1 MGQFSIGGAWSKG
14 VGFVSQ
20 HAGGQAAILIGMG
33 IAIPWLLQFLLGGQV
48 AGMSGPGAMNPN
60 AMAGLAYL
68 GAAALLVMLISYILQ
83 MGSYFASWRLGLDG
97 EGNVGAAIVYG
108 LIAAVVLIVL
118 FFAFGIVV
126 ALVFGAQLAGGAP
139 PGAGAL
145 VLFLLLLIPLAILFA
160 ALYTA
165 TMALVCVG
173 MILGLL
179 LAMAFGGM
187 GAAQNPALAM
197 GGGGAAAFL
206 IILAITFVLFWLTA
220 RLSCTTTVMAD
231 RGGYNLFSAMA
242 ESWRLTGEDQWRI
255 LGYLA
260 LLGIILCV
268 GFFVFALFI
277 GVSMMGG
284 MQAGQP
290 PAPGMGTMLVTLI
303 VSIPFAYLT
312 VLVPA
317 GIYRELYGESPA
329 EVFA

>member
-33 IAIPWLLQFLLGGQV
+33 IAIPWLLQFLLGGQ
-48 AGMSGPGAMNPN
+48 AEGLANPGAMGPN
-60 AMAGLAYL
+60 ALAGMAYL
-68 GAAALLVMLISYILQ
+68 GAAALLVVLISYILQ
-83 MGSYFASWRLGLDG
+83 TGSYFASWRLGLDA

-108 LIAAVVLIVL
+108 LIAAVVLIGIFV
-118 FFAFGIVV
+118 AFGVVV
-126 ALVFGAQLAGGAP
+126 ALAFGTQLGGGTP
-139 PGAGAL
+139 PGAGAV
-145 VLFLLLLIPLAILFA
+145 VLLLLLLIPLLILFA

-165 TMALVCVG
+165 VMALVCVG
-173 MILGLL
+173 MILVLL
-179 LAMAFGGM
+179 LGMAFGGM
-187 GAAQNPALAM
+187 SAAPNPALAM
-197 GGGGAAAFL
+197 AGGGAAAIL
-206 IILAITFVLFWLTA
+206 IVLAITLLFFWLTA

-242 ESWRLTGEDQWRI
+242 ESWRLTSEDQWRI

-268 GFFVFALFI
+268 GFFVFALFV
-277 GVSMMGG
+277 GASMMGG
-284 MQAGQP
+284 MQGGQP
-290 PAPGMGTMLVTLI
+290 PAMGTGAMIVSLL